1 MAPQELDIS
10 KFEPAQLAE
19 IRQQLQQEIESLGD
33 SFQKLRQAQAKFKS
47 CAQTV
52 DTLSKDKAATENK
65 PLLVPLTSSLY
76 VKGTLSDADRYMVD
90 FGTGYYVERDSKNTI
105 TYFNQKVANLDK
117 NIIQLEKVVNDKV
130 SNLRAVEQVLQM
142 KLSQQQQK

>member
-1 MAPQELDIS
+1 MSQELDIS

-19 IRQQLQQEIESLGD
+19 IRQQLQQEIEHLGT
-33 SFQKLRQAQAKFKS
+33 SFQKLRQAQVKFRS

-52 DTLSKDKAATENK
+52 DKLSSNPSNQEK

-76 VKGTLSDADRYMVD
+76 VKGKVAEVDRYMVD

-105 TYFNQKVANLDK
+105 SYFNQKVANLDK
-117 NIIQLEKVVNDKV
+117 NLVDLEKVVNEKV
-130 SNLRAVEQVLQM
+130 SNLNAVEQVLQM
-142 KLSQQQQK
+142 KLQEQQQQK